1 MAEKAKFDRIAKNY
15 DFLKSGDTRRWAKAQ
30 LKFFRQLRGRVLYV
44 GIGTGQEI
52 AHFPAGLHITAIDI
66 SGNMLAQCRSRAD
79 RYPGSIGLVLM
90 NTESL
95 AFPDNTFDTI
105 LTVCTFCSV
114 EHPDQGLKELRRVL
128 TPGGKILMFEHVLS
142 RNPVFA
148 LILKSMSFITARLSG
163 THLDRDT
170 VGNLK
175 KAGFAVDSERNV
187 YLDIVKAIAGHK

>member
-1 MAEKAKFDRIAKNY
+1 MTQKAKFDRIAKSY

-30 LKFFRQLRGRVLYV
+30 MKFFRQMRGRVLYV
-44 GIGTGQEI
+44 GVGTGQEI
-52 AHFPAGLHITAIDI
+52 AHFPSGLHITAIDI
-66 SGNMLAQCRSRAD
+66 SRNMLEQCRKRAT
-79 RYPGSIGLVLM
+79 RYPGRIELALM
-90 NTESL
+90 DTEIL

-114 EHPDQGLKELRRVL
+114 EHPVLGLRELRRVL
-128 TPGGKILMFEHVLS
+128 TPGGHILMFEHVLS

-148 LILKSMSFITARLSG
+148 LILKSMSLVTTRLSG

-170 VGNLK
+170 AGNLK
-175 KAGFAVDSERNV
+175 KAGFTIHSERNV